1 MAPAKG
7 LRTSCRRRRPERGTP
22 VEARA
27 RTNELL
33 LLSFLA
39 TVVMLFAAFTAAYLI
54 RRTAADWGRIALPRI
69 FWVNTVILVASSGT
83 IELARRRADR
93 RWLFVTTVLGL
104 LFLGGQLV
112 GWRTM
117 AENGVVLPTHP
128 HSAFIY
134 MLTAVHGLHLLG
146 GLAVLIYVTLRATT
160 VRLCATYW
168 HFVDA
173 VWIYLLV
180 MLTVL

>member
-1 MAPAKG
+1 ME
-7 LRTSCRRRRPERGTP
+7 T
-22 VEARA
+22 RA
-27 RTNELL
+27 RTNQLL

-54 RRTAADWGRIALPRI
+54 RRTAADWGRVDLPRV
-69 FWVNTVILVASSGT
+69 FWLNTAVLIASSGT
-83 IELARRRADR
+83 IELARRRSDR
-93 RWLFVTTVLGL
+93 RWLLATTALGL
-104 LFLGGQLV
+104 LFLGGQLL

-117 AENGVVLPTHP
+117 AANGVFLPTHP

-146 GLAVLIYVTLRATT
+146 GLGALLYAILRATS
-160 VRLCATYW
+160 VGLCATYW

-173 VWIYLLV
+173 VWIYLLI